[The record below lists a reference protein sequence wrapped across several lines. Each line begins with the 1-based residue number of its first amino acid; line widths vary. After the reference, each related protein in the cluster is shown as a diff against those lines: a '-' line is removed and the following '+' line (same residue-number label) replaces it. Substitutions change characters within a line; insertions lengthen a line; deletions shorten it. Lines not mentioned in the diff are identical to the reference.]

1 MAHILSLE
9 FDAHHFKDR
18 KSCIDWL
25 QQSDFDYMARLHGF
39 RLRLRKKCIFLTG
52 ESRKVWSWYN
62 NLWKYPYTI
71 LERPDVH
78 VVVVKKTGTQVF
90 GPVDIPEQLPT
101 TVEQLERRAEKKA
114 ISEEK
119 ARVRR
124 EKQKLK
130 RKAERQQQKSR
141 SKGKK
146 AKVTKSRKL
155 KSEPIEA
162 ASDLDLPDGL
172 PDDLMPSP
180 LTRQNGYTTL
190 E

>member
-9 FDAHHFKDR
+9 FDAHHFQDR

-25 QQSDFDYMARLHGF
+25 QQSDFDYMARLQGF

-78 VVVVKKTGTQVF
+78 VAVVKKTGTQVF

-101 TVEQLERRAEKKA
+101 TVEQVEKRAEKKA

-130 RKAERQQQKSR
+130 RKAERKQQAGG

-146 AKVTKSRKL
+146 SKRKL
-155 KSEPIEA
+155 PTEPITA
-162 ASDLDLPDGL
+162 TNDLDMSDDLPE
-172 PDDLMPSP
+172 DLMPSP